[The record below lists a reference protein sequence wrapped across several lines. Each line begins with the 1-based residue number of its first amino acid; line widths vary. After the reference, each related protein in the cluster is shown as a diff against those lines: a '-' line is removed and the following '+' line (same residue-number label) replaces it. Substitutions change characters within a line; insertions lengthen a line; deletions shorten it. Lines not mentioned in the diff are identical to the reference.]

1 MQVHSTHS
9 MDAFSSKPEDVLQR
23 TVDVAVEKKRSLQDI
38 ENFLELDRCITFVTQ
53 NNFKKAR
60 M

>member
-1 MQVHSTHS
+1 MQVHITHS

-23 TVDVAVEKKRSLQDI
+23 TVDVAVEKTRLQDI

-53 NNFKKAR
+53 NNFKKAS